1 MMMEP
6 LDSAHLLVSD
16 DLLALERAE
25 RRFHLEV
32 NGVDYLSWR
41 QLLRRVRT
49 VRRYRVDHFGLPKVL
64 TGDALLALAHETL
77 VERSCTYIDSL
88 LQVGPEYQIP
98 VEDYWE
104 THTDSET
111 GNILVNRAEDDY
123 WNIDFFIGND
133 DEEIDESRTDGI
145 LEPVGLSV
153 ESIAAEVIARRC
165 AEIGVADPEAVTET
179 PVGSQKGDG
188 QGADG

>member
-1 MMMEP
+1 MEV
-6 LDSAHLLVSD
+6 H
-16 DLLALERAE
+16 
-25 RRFHLEV
+25 
-32 NGVDYLSWR
+32 GVDYLSWR

-49 VRRYRVDHFGLPKVL
+49 LRRYRVDHFGLPKVL

-104 THTDSET
+104 THTDPET
-111 GNILVNRAEDDY
+111 GNILVNGAEDDY
-123 WNIDFFIGND
+123 WNIDFFVGND

-165 AEIGVADPEAVTET
+165 AEIGWPTRR
-179 PVGSQKGDG
+179 P
-188 QGADG
+188 